1 MLTDLTIKNVAIID
15 TLQISLKPGLT
26 VLTGETGAGKS
37 IIIDAVGLIMGNRA
51 SSDLIRSGEEEAVV
65 EALFD
70 ISGLPEIRLQL
81 SEAGFDAD
89 DELLVK
95 RSISR
100 SGKNRIFI
108 NGGMATLA
116 LLMDI
121 APRLINIYGQHDS
134 QTLLKPEN
142 HLRLLDA
149 YAGIGELRQK
159 FTDLFSRLVIS
170 ARTA

>member
-15 TLQISLKPGLT
+15 TLHITFKPGMT

-37 IIIDAVGLIMGNRA
+37 IIIDAVGLIMGSRA

-70 ISGLPEIRLQL
+70 ISTLPEIQQQL
-81 SEAGFDAD
+81 SEAGFDAA
-89 DELLVK
+89 DELLIK
-95 RSISR
+95 RSLSR
-100 SGKNRIFI
+100 GGKNRIFI

-116 LLMDI
+116 LLTDI
-121 APRLINIYGQHDS
+121 APRLVNIYGQHDS

-142 HLRLLDA
+142 HLRLL
-149 YAGIGELRQK
+149 RQEQI
-159 FTDLFSRLVIS
+159 LQQRLIAHV
-170 ARTA
+170 ARDG